1 MTTLSAP
8 SAPQP
13 TLSLTTEHVGF
24 TVHDLGR
31 SVAFYTAFLGHPP
44 FFRGAEGRPYL
55 SAITGY
61 SDCTLQ
67 MAFFALPGSGV
78 VLELLQYDYPPGRA
92 VSMETCN
99 PGIAHLCFLVA
110 DLQSEIDRLQSLG
123 VTPRHDRPVDRA
135 DGGKALYFRDFD
147 GITIELQEPPR

>member
-8 SAPQP
+8 AVPQT

-24 TVHDLGR
+24 TVHDLAR
-31 SVAFYTAFLGHPP
+31 SVAFYTAFLGSPP
-44 FFRGAEGRPYL
+44 FFRGSEGRPYL
-55 SAITGY
+55 SDITGY

-78 VLELLQYDYPPGRA
+78 VLELLQYDHPPGEA

-99 PGIAHLCFLVA
+99 PGIAHLCFVVA
-110 DLQSEIDRLQSLG
+110 DLESEVVRLKSLG
-123 VTPRHDRPVDRA
+123 ATLRHDRPVDRA
-135 DGGKALYFRDFD
+135 DGGKALYFRDVD
-147 GITIELQEPPR
+147 GITVELQEPPR